1 MFTPGLLH
9 VAKELSQGQNM
20 SFLRPLK
27 SWLKRTWVWTLV
39 RRSAKGVIH
48 ALPLSVCRAIKD
60 MPWVGLI
67 ASARLMAHAPCAAW
81 FSGVPGKQV
90 DLVPGLNAQQAKAVA
105 RARALLPYAPEG
117 SCSILGQCHVVKGQ
131 NADFSGARVAVVAHW
146 DPDKK
151 IDPFVDY
158 YLTHLQQAGFRT
170 ILTSSAPLEAAAE
183 DMAHADAVMF
193 RMCDG
198 YDFTSWKGA
207 LECFPSLRCA
217 SELVF
222 TNDSI
227 FAPLADIG
235 NVHAVMDTVSCDF
248 WGLLESRDQL
258 PAMPSFYMCFKEKA
272 LKHPCFTE
280 FWDSVDTTSDKD
292 VVVQKFE
299 QSQALW
305 FALHGLVPGAYIHWD
320 MMPWLKGGPAYAC
333 WKQLVQLFGVPCI
346 KRAIVNGDVWWSDI
360 SGWRDMVAQSGYPV
374 ELIDRFLA
382 RYRKAHARKLQAD

>member
-131 NADFSGARVAVVAHW
+131 NADFSGFRAAVVAHW

-151 IDPFVDY
+151 IDPFVD
-158 YLTHLQQAGFRT
+158 
-170 ILTSSAPLEAAAE
+170 
-183 DMAHADAVMF
+183 
-193 RMCDG
+193 
-198 YDFTSWKGA
+198 
-207 LECFPSLRCA
+207 
-217 SELVF
+217 
-222 TNDSI
+222 
-227 FAPLADIG
+227 
-235 NVHAVMDTVSCDF
+235 
-248 WGLLESRDQL
+248 
-258 PAMPSFYMCFKEKA
+258 
-272 LKHPCFTE
+272 
-280 FWDSVDTTSDKD
+280 
-292 VVVQKFE
+292 
-299 QSQALW
+299 
-305 FALHGLVPGAYIHWD
+305 
-320 MMPWLKGGPAYAC
+320 
-333 WKQLVQLFGVPCI
+333 
-346 KRAIVNGDVWWSDI
+346 
-360 SGWRDMVAQSGYPV
+360 
-374 ELIDRFLA
+374 
-382 RYRKAHARKLQAD
+382 